1 VDGLNPAGALAGR
14 RAATRRAT
22 AGRRPRLKPGP
33 LLRWVAALLWFVVTV
48 LPIWWMFNVVF
59 TAGGVPVALNPRLYP
74 SSIPAGIE
82 NVTYILT
89 QTPMLHS
96 FLVSFTYAF
105 FQILGML
112 VVVPMAAY
120 EFALFKFPGKNAL
133 FLIAL
138 SALMVPGAVT
148 LIPLYKIVAALGWLN
163 TLQGLAVPWMASPFA
178 LFVFKQFM
186 ESVPRELL
194 DAAEID
200 GASHF
205 QTYSLVALP
214 LSMNAAVTLS
224 VITFMFSWGNFI
236 WPLVI
241 SNKPDWYTVSITVSQ
256 FFAPSSHATI
266 EVVMSAAFLA
276 ALPPILFYAFLQRYI
291 IQGIALT
298 GMKA

>member
-1 VDGLNPAGALAGR
+1 VNVALPALAR
-14 RAATRRAT
+14 RTPTAPLRR
-22 AGRRPRLKPGP
+22 RIGP
-33 LLRWVAALLWFVVTV
+33 TLRWVFALIWFVVTV
-48 LPIWWMFNVVF
+48 FPVWWMFNIVF
-59 TAGGVPVALNPRLYP
+59 TAGGVPIAINPRLYP
-74 SSIPAGIE
+74 TSLAAGIE
-82 NVTYILT
+82 NIGYIVT

-96 FLVSFTYAF
+96 FMISFTYAF
-105 FQILGML
+105 VQILGML

-133 FLIAL
+133 FLLAL

-148 LIPLYKIVAALGWLN
+148 LIPLYKIVATLGWLN

-186 ESVPRELL
+186 ESLPRELL

-205 QTYSLVALP
+205 TAYRTVALP
-214 LSMNAAVTLS
+214 LSMNAAITLS
-224 VITFMFSWGNFI
+224 VLTFMFSWGNFI

-256 FFAPSSHATI
+256 FYAPSSHATI
-266 EVVMSAAFLA
+266 EVVMTAAFLA
-276 ALPPILFYAFLQRYI
+276 AMPPIVFYVFLQRYI

-298 GMKA
+298 GLKG

>member
-1 VDGLNPAGALAGR
+1 LTVAVPIAAR
-14 RAATRRAT
+14 RT
-22 AGRRPRLKPGP
+22 APPRLARLGAGP
-33 LLRWVAALLWFVVTV
+33 AVRWAFALLWFVVTV
-48 LPIWWMFNVVF
+48 LPVWRMFNVVF
-59 TAGGVPVALNPRLYP
+59 TAGGVPVATNPRLYP
-74 SSIPAGIE
+74 SSIPAGVA
-82 NVTYILT
+82 NVGFILAE
-89 QTPMLHS
+89 TPMLHS
-96 FLVSFTYAF
+96 FLVSFTYAS

-120 EFALFKFPGKNAL
+120 EFALFKFPGRNAL

-148 LIPLYKIVAALGWLN
+148 LIPLYKIVAALGWVN

-186 ESVPRELL
+186 ESLPRELL

-205 QTYSLVALP
+205 ETYRVIALP
-214 LSMNAAVTLS
+214 LSTNAAVTLS
-224 VITFMFSWGNFI
+224 VLTFMFSWGNFI

-276 ALPPILFYAFLQRYI
+276 AMPPIVFYAFLQRYI

-298 GMKA
+298 GLKT